1 MGLIYKIQNKI
12 NGHIYIGKTS
22 RTLNKRWQEH
32 VNYALAGGTTALA
45 KAIKKYGKDNFELF
59 IVEDNIDNDL
69 LNEKEKTYINFYQSN
84 NSNIGYNE
92 TDGGDG
98 GRTSSKLSQAQ
109 VSEII
114 KLIQTSDIPL
124 SDIARMYNIHKSI
137 IININNGKTWVQDNL
152 IYPLRTVHK
161 NYQSKLTDQQYI
173 EIIELL
179 KNTNQTLTQIA
190 KSYNLSE
197 ENITSI
203 NQGYYCYGADGYYG
217 QFYNGTYPIRDCNK
231 KYIKQDD
238 ISDIIYDILF
248 TNDSME
254 KIGNKYGEKGNT
266 ITYIALGKR
275 RKELTQGYKIPLRK
289 YKLENQLI
297 YKQKNGGDA
306 NENSRD

>member
-114 KLIQTSDIPL
+114 KLIQTSDISL
-124 SDIARMYNIHKSI
+124 SDIARMYNIDKSI
-137 IININNGKTWVQDNL
+137 IININNGKT
-152 IYPLRTVHK
+152 
-161 NYQSKLTDQQYI
+161 
-173 EIIELL
+173 
-179 KNTNQTLTQIA
+179 
-190 KSYNLSE
+190 
-197 ENITSI
+197 
-203 NQGYYCYGADGYYG
+203 
-217 QFYNGTYPIRDCNK
+217 
-231 KYIKQDD
+231 
-238 ISDIIYDILF
+238 
-248 TNDSME
+248 
-254 KIGNKYGEKGNT
+254 
-266 ITYIALGKR
+266 
-275 RKELTQGYKIPLRK
+275 
-289 YKLENQLI
+289 
-297 YKQKNGGDA
+297 
-306 NENSRD
+306 